1 MTSAL
6 ETHPELL
13 PFDRTTRSYRQRW
26 WILGVLCL
34 SLLVIIV
41 DNSIL
46 NVALPRLQEDLN
58 ATFSQ
63 LQWMVDSYTLVFASL
78 LLTAGSLGDRFGRKG
93 ALQLGMVIFG
103 VGSVM
108 SAFATTP
115 AHLIMTRALMG
126 VGGAFIMPSTLSLIT
141 NVFPPEE
148 RGRAISYW
156 AAIAGIGVALG
167 PVSGGLLLERFYWGS
182 IFLVNLPI
190 VVVALVAGGFLLPKS
205 SDPAH
210 PRLDLIGAT
219 LSITGLFAL
228 VYAII
233 DGPLNGWGSGRI
245 VGAFAAAVVLLGT
258 FAWWES
264 PSRHPMLNIQ
274 FFKNPRFS
282 AASSGLMLIFFAMFG
297 ATFLLTQYLQ
307 FVMGYSPL
315 QAGTALLPWAG
326 IMLVVAPASARLAE
340 RYGTKLVVATGLS
353 FATLSLLLMSTLPA
367 TNISYVRDVL
377 PRLVLL
383 AFGMGL
389 TMAPSTESIMG
400 SLPRAKAGVGSAMN
414 DTTRQVGGALGVAV
428 VGSVMTSVYGARVAA
443 AIHGAQIPVGAKL
456 LGQARQDLSTALGIA
471 TSKHVA
477 AAVQSKLVAE
487 INEAFVAGMH
497 RGVLFAA
504 AATLLGVFIVVRYLP
519 ATGAEVDG
527 IPASTSPEEIEQ
539 VADAEAAPAAA
550 NGTASN
556 GTSGNGT
563 ADHDGSTK
571 PALVPEP

>member
-1 MTSAL
+1 MTSAVA
-6 ETHPELL
+6 HSELM
-13 PFDRTTRSYRQRW
+13 PFDRTTRSFRQRW
-26 WILGVLCL
+26 WILAVLCL

-46 NVALPRLQEDLN
+46 NVALPRLQRDLH

-63 LQWMVDSYTLVFASL
+63 LQWMVDSYTLVFACL

-93 ALQLGMVIFG
+93 ALQVGMVIFG
-103 VGSVM
+103 TGSLL

-115 AHLIMTRALMG
+115 SHLILTRALMG
-126 VGGAFIMPSTLSLIT
+126 IGGAFIMPSTLSLIT

-190 VVVALVAGGFLLPKS
+190 VAVALVAGGILLPKS

-219 LSITGLFAL
+219 LSISGLLAL
-228 VYAII
+228 VYGII
-233 DGPLNGWGSGRI
+233 DGPLDGWGSGRI
-245 VGAFAAAVVLLGT
+245 ILAFVAAAVLLGT

-264 PSRHPMLNIQ
+264 HSTHPMLNIA
-274 FFKNPRFS
+274 FFRNPRFS

-315 QAGTALLPWAG
+315 RAGTALLPWAA
-326 IMLVVAPASARLAE
+326 IMLVAAPASARLAE
-340 RYGTKLVVATGLS
+340 RFGTKRVVGAGLS

-367 TNISYVRDVL
+367 THIGYLRDVI

-428 VGSVMTSVYGARVAA
+428 VGSVMTSVYGSRVAA
-443 AIHGAQIPVGAKL
+443 AITGAHVPVGAKL
-456 LGQARQDLSTALGIA
+456 LGQARQDLATALA
-471 TSKHVA
+471 TVTNKHVP
-477 AAVQSKLVAE
+477 AAVQTKLVAQ
-487 INEAFVAGMH
+487 INGAFVSGMH
-497 RGVLFAA
+497 RGVLFAS
-504 AATLLGVFIVVRYLP
+504 AATLLGVVIVLRFLP
-519 ATGAEVDG
+519 ATGSEVDG
-527 IPASTSPEEIEQ
+527 IPAGTSPEEIVEDI
-539 VADAEAAPAAA
+539 DAVKV
-550 NGTASN
+550 NGTEPVI
-556 GTSGNGT
+556 
-563 ADHDGSTK
+563 
-571 PALVPEP
+571 PALVPDA